1 MLKKE
6 AIRYVRVHT
15 GSQAERKT
23 DLLAKTNERVVR
35 KQWLCLDYYGKAKL
49 VQAEVETTQN

>member
-35 KQWLCLDYYGKAKL
+35 KQWLCLDYYAKAKL
-49 VQAEVETTQN
+49 VQAEVETT

>member
-15 GSQAERKT
+15 GSQAEGKT